1 MKFLKFLKFLKKIIL
16 GTIFFVIK
24 EIFSF
29 LIKGF
34 LFLVILLGIG
44 GIVLNEFFQKNKIVI
59 ENESY
64 IELDLAREFK
74 EKNKNLPEILKNE
87 DINFYSLLKTF
98 DSIEKDEKIKGV
110 ILKLDNLALNRGQ
123 IEELSEKL
131 TSLKEKNKIVY
142 SYMTSVDNRNYSLAA
157 KSSEIFMPPA
167 MSANVNIT
175 GYYAEMMYYKN
186 LADRLGIK
194 VNVVHVGDYKSCG
207 EQYVKDK
214 MSPEYRENMERLLN
228 KVYDNFVEDISEDRK
243 LNKNLIN
250 ERILAGDL
258 MVSEPYQL
266 KKLGMVDELM
276 YYEQIKEFLGEK
288 KIVSLEKYAQYVQS
302 SKKIDKKN
310 SDKIA
315 IIYGE
320 GTILMGEEP
329 RNLSDQ
335 LTPNVIVSELDKA
348 LKDKNVKGIVLRIN
362 SPGGSALAS
371 AIINN
376 KIKEVNKV
384 KPVYV
389 SIGGVAAS
397 GGYYISAN
405 AKKIFADKESLTGS
419 IGVVSLIPN
428 IKELVGKIDI
438 NVEELKKGEY
448 ADIYSLTNEV
458 NKDKLDKIYA
468 SNLKVYDEFL
478 NVVSEGRDLNRE
490 YVHSIA
496 QGKVWLG
503 EEALELKLVDE
514 IGGIEATISGL
525 AKDLNLTSYNVI
537 EISESLD
544 YNSILKKYLPL
555 MKISEKIK
563 STFIEKELYFK
574 SLYYFPY
581 NI

>member
-1 MKFLKFLKFLKKIIL
+1 MKILKFLKKIIL
-16 GTIFFVIK
+16 GTIFFITK

-34 LFLVILLGIG
+34 LFLIIILGISG
-44 GIVLNEFFQKNKIVI
+44 VVLNEFFKKDNIII

-64 IELDLAREFK
+64 IEIDLAREFR
-74 EKNKNLPEILKNE
+74 EKTKNLPEILKNE
-87 DINFYSLLKTF
+87 DVNFYSLLKTF

-123 IEELSEKL
+123 IEELSKKIA
-131 TSLKEKNKIVY
+131 SLKSNNKIIY
-142 SYMTSVDNRNYSLAA
+142 SYMTSVDNRNYSLAS
-157 KSSEIFMPPA
+157 KSNEIFMPPA

-175 GYYAEMMYYKN
+175 GYYTEMMYYKN
-186 LADRLGIK
+186 LADKLGIK
-194 VNVVHVGDYKSCG
+194 VNVIHIGDYKSYG

-214 MSPEYRENMERLLN
+214 MSPEYKENMERLLN
-228 KVYDNFVEDISEDRK
+228 KVYDNFVDNLSEDRR

-276 YYEQIKEFLGEK
+276 YYEQIKEFVGK
-288 KIVSLEKYAQYVQS
+288 KKVISLDKYLQYVYDN
-302 SKKIDKKN
+302 KKSTKKN
-310 SDKIA
+310 NDKIA
-315 IIYGE
+315 IIYAE

-335 LTPNVIVSELDKA
+335 LTPNTIITELDKA
-348 LKDKNVKGIVLRIN
+348 LKNKNIKGIVLRVN

-371 AIINN
+371 AVINN
-376 KIKEVNKV
+376 KIKEVNKD

-389 SIGGVAAS
+389 SIGGIAAS
-397 GGYYISAN
+397 GGYYISAD
-405 AKKIFADKESLTGS
+405 AKKIFADKGSLTGS

-428 IKELVGKIDI
+428 VKELVEKIDI
-438 NVEELKKGEY
+438 NIEELKKGEY

-458 NKDKLDKIYA
+458 TKDKLDKIYA

-514 IGGIEATISGL
+514 IGGIEDTISNL
-525 AKDLNLTSYNVI
+525 AKDLNLTHYDVI

-544 YNSILKKYLPL
+544 YNSILKKYIPL
-555 MKISEKIK
+555 IEVNDKIQSI
-563 STFIEKELYFK
+563 FVEKELYFK

>member
-1 MKFLKFLKFLKKIIL
+1 MKILRFLKKIIL
-16 GTIFFVIK
+16 GTIFFITK

-34 LFLVILLGIG
+34 LFLIIILGISG
-44 GIVLNEFFQKNKIVI
+44 VVLNEFFKKDNIII

-64 IELDLAREFK
+64 IEIDLAREFR
-74 EKNKNLPEILKNE
+74 EKTKNLPEILKNE
-87 DINFYSLLKTF
+87 DVNFYSLLKTF

-123 IEELSEKL
+123 IEELSKKI
-131 TSLKEKNKIVY
+131 TSLKSNNKIIY
-142 SYMTSVDNRNYSLAA
+142 SYMTSVDNKNYSLAT
-157 KSSEIFMPPA
+157 KSNEIFMPPA

-175 GYYAEMMYYKN
+175 GYYTEMMYYKN
-186 LADRLGIK
+186 LADKLGIK
-194 VNVVHVGDYKSCG
+194 VNVVHVGDYKSYG

-214 MSPEYRENMERLLN
+214 MSPEYKENMERLLN
-228 KVYDNFVEDISEDRK
+228 KVYDNFLDNISEDRR

-276 YYEQIKEFLGEK
+276 YYEQIKEFVGK
-288 KIVSLEKYAQYVQS
+288 KKVISLDKYLQYVYDN
-302 SKKIDKKN
+302 KKSTKKN
-310 SDKIA
+310 NDKIA
-315 IIYGE
+315 IIYAE

-335 LTPNVIVSELDKA
+335 LTPNTIIAELDKA
-348 LKDKNVKGIVLRIN
+348 LKNKNIKGIVLRVN

-371 AIINN
+371 AVINN
-376 KIKEVNKV
+376 KIKEVDKV

-389 SIGGVAAS
+389 SIGGIAAS
-397 GGYYISAN
+397 GGYYISAD

-428 IKELVGKIDI
+428 VKELVEKIDI
-438 NVEELKKGEY
+438 NIEELKKGEY

-458 NKDKLDKIYA
+458 TKDKLDKIYA

-514 IGGIEATISGL
+514 IGGIEDTISNL
-525 AKDLNLTSYNVI
+525 AKDLNLTHYDVI

-544 YNSILKKYLPL
+544 YNSILKKYIPL
-555 MKISEKIK
+555 IEVNDKIQSI
-563 STFIEKELYFK
+563 FVEKELYFK

>member
-1 MKFLKFLKFLKKIIL
+1 MKILRFLKKIIL
-16 GTIFFVIK
+16 GTIFFITK

-34 LFLVILLGIG
+34 LFLIIILGISG
-44 GIVLNEFFQKNKIVI
+44 VVLNEFFKKDNIII

-64 IELDLAREFK
+64 IEIDLAREFR
-74 EKNKNLPEILKNE
+74 EKTKNLPEILKNE
-87 DINFYSLLKTF
+87 DVNFYSLLITF

-123 IEELSEKL
+123 IEELSKKIA
-131 TSLKEKNKIVY
+131 SLKSNNKIIY
-142 SYMTSVDNRNYSLAA
+142 SYMTSVDNRNYSLAT
-157 KSSEIFMPPA
+157 KSNEIFMPPA

-175 GYYAEMMYYKN
+175 GYYTEMMYYKN
-186 LADRLGIK
+186 LADKLGIK
-194 VNVVHVGDYKSCG
+194 VNVVHVGDYKSYG

-214 MSPEYRENMERLLN
+214 MSPEYKENMERLLN
-228 KVYDNFVEDISEDRK
+228 KVYDNFLDNISEDRR

-276 YYEQIKEFLGEK
+276 YYEQIKEFVGK
-288 KIVSLEKYAQYVQS
+288 KKVISLDKYLQYVYDN
-302 SKKIDKKN
+302 KKSTKKN
-310 SDKIA
+310 NDKIA
-315 IIYGE
+315 IIYAE

-335 LTPNVIVSELDKA
+335 LTPNTIIAELDKA
-348 LKDKNVKGIVLRIN
+348 LKNKNIKGIVLRVN

-371 AIINN
+371 AVINN

-389 SIGGVAAS
+389 SIGGIAAS
-397 GGYYISAN
+397 GGYYISAD

-428 IKELVGKIDI
+428 VKELVEKIDI
-438 NVEELKKGEY
+438 NIEELKKGEY

-458 NKDKLDKIYA
+458 TKDKLDKIYA

-503 EEALELKLVDE
+503 EEALELKLVDK
-514 IGGIEATISGL
+514 IGGIEDTISNL
-525 AKDLNLTSYNVI
+525 AKDLNLTHYDVI

-544 YNSILKKYLPL
+544 YNSILKKYIPL
-555 MKISEKIK
+555 IEVNDKIQSI
-563 STFIEKELYFK
+563 FVEKELYFK

>member
-1 MKFLKFLKFLKKIIL
+1 MKILKFFKKIIL
-16 GTIFFVIK
+16 GTIFFITK

-34 LFLVILLGIG
+34 LFLIIILGISG
-44 GIVLNEFFQKNKIVI
+44 VVLNEFFKKDNIII

-64 IELDLAREFK
+64 IEIDLAREFR
-74 EKNKNLPEILKNE
+74 EKTKNLPEILKNE
-87 DINFYSLLKTF
+87 DVNFYSLLKTF

-123 IEELSEKL
+123 IEELSKKIA
-131 TSLKEKNKIVY
+131 SLKSNNKIIY
-142 SYMTSVDNRNYSLAA
+142 SYMTSVDNRNYSLAT
-157 KSSEIFMPPA
+157 KSNEIFMPPA

-175 GYYAEMMYYKN
+175 GYYTEMMYYKN
-186 LADRLGIK
+186 LADKLGIK
-194 VNVVHVGDYKSCG
+194 VNVVHVGDYKSYG

-214 MSPEYRENMERLLN
+214 MSPEYKENMERLLN
-228 KVYDNFVEDISEDRK
+228 KVYDNFVDNISEDRR

-276 YYEQIKEFLGEK
+276 YYEKIKEFVGK
-288 KIVSLEKYAQYVQS
+288 KKVISLDKYLQYVYDN
-302 SKKIDKKN
+302 KKSTKKN
-310 SDKIA
+310 NDKIA
-315 IIYGE
+315 IIYAE

-335 LTPNVIVSELDKA
+335 LTPNTIIAELDKA
-348 LKDKNVKGIVLRIN
+348 LKNKNIKGIVLRVN

-371 AIINN
+371 AVINN

-389 SIGGVAAS
+389 SIGGIAAS
-397 GGYYISAN
+397 GGYYISAD
-405 AKKIFADKESLTGS
+405 AKKIFADKGSLTGS

-428 IKELVGKIDI
+428 VKELVEKIDI
-438 NVEELKKGEY
+438 NIEELKKGEY

-458 NKDKLDKIYA
+458 TKDKLDKIYA

-514 IGGIEATISGL
+514 IGGIEDTISNL
-525 AKDLNLTSYNVI
+525 AKDLNLTHYDVI

-544 YNSILKKYLPL
+544 YNSILKKYIPL
-555 MKISEKIK
+555 IEVNDKIQSI
-563 STFIEKELYFK
+563 FVEKELYFK

>member
-1 MKFLKFLKFLKKIIL
+1 MKILRFLKKIIL
-16 GTIFFVIK
+16 GTIFFITK

-34 LFLVILLGIG
+34 LFLIIILGISG
-44 GIVLNEFFQKNKIVI
+44 VVLNEFFKKDNIII

-64 IELDLAREFK
+64 IEIDLAREFR
-74 EKNKNLPEILKNE
+74 EKTKNLPEILKNE
-87 DINFYSLLKTF
+87 DVNFYSLLKTF

-123 IEELSEKL
+123 IEELSKKI
-131 TSLKEKNKIVY
+131 TSLKSNNKIIY
-142 SYMTSVDNRNYSLAA
+142 SYITSVDNRNYSLAT
-157 KSSEIFMPPA
+157 KSNEIFMPPV

-175 GYYAEMMYYKN
+175 GYYTEMMYYKN
-186 LADRLGIK
+186 LADKLGIK
-194 VNVVHVGDYKSCG
+194 VNVVHVGDYKSYG

-214 MSPEYRENMERLLN
+214 MSPEYKENMERLLN
-228 KVYDNFVEDISEDRK
+228 KVYDNFVDNISEDRR

-276 YYEQIKEFLGEK
+276 YYEQIKEFVGK
-288 KIVSLEKYAQYVQS
+288 KKVISLDKYLQYVYDN
-302 SKKIDKKN
+302 KKSTKKN
-310 SDKIA
+310 NDKIA
-315 IIYGE
+315 IIYAE
-320 GTILMGEEP
+320 GTILTGEEP

-335 LTPNVIVSELDKA
+335 LTPNTIIAELDKA
-348 LKDKNVKGIVLRIN
+348 LKNKNIKGIVLRVN

-371 AIINN
+371 AVINN
-376 KIKEVNKV
+376 KIKEVDKV

-389 SIGGVAAS
+389 SIGGIAAS
-397 GGYYISAN
+397 GGYYISAD
-405 AKKIFADKESLTGS
+405 AKKIFADKGSLTGS

-428 IKELVGKIDI
+428 VKELVEKIDI
-438 NVEELKKGEY
+438 NIEELKKGEY

-458 NKDKLDKIYA
+458 TKDKLDKIYA

-514 IGGIEATISGL
+514 IGGIEDTISNL
-525 AKDLNLTSYNVI
+525 AKDLNLTHYDVI

-544 YNSILKKYLPL
+544 YNSILKKYIPL
-555 MKISEKIK
+555 IEVSDKIQSI
-563 STFIEKELYFK
+563 FVEKELYFK

>member
-1 MKFLKFLKFLKKIIL
+1 MKILRFLKKIIL
-16 GTIFFVIK
+16 GTIFFITK

-34 LFLVILLGIG
+34 LFLIIILGISG
-44 GIVLNEFFQKNKIVI
+44 VVLNEFFKKDNIII

-64 IELDLAREFK
+64 IEIDLAREFR
-74 EKNKNLPEILKNE
+74 EKTKNLPEILKNE
-87 DINFYSLLKTF
+87 DVNFYSLLITF

-123 IEELSEKL
+123 IEELSKKIA
-131 TSLKEKNKIVY
+131 SLKSNNKIIY
-142 SYMTSVDNRNYSLAA
+142 SYMTSVDNKNYSLAT
-157 KSSEIFMPPA
+157 KSNEIFMPPA

-175 GYYAEMMYYKN
+175 GYYTEMMYYKN
-186 LADRLGIK
+186 LADKLGIK
-194 VNVVHVGDYKSCG
+194 VNVVHVGDYKSYG

-214 MSPEYRENMERLLN
+214 MSPEYKENMERLLN
-228 KVYDNFVEDISEDRK
+228 KVYDNFLDNISEDRR

-276 YYEQIKEFLGEK
+276 YYEQIKEFVGK
-288 KIVSLEKYAQYVQS
+288 KKVISLDKYLQYVYDN
-302 SKKIDKKN
+302 KKSTKKN
-310 SDKIA
+310 NDKIA
-315 IIYGE
+315 IIYAE

-335 LTPNVIVSELDKA
+335 LTPNTIIAELDKA
-348 LKDKNVKGIVLRIN
+348 LKNKNIKGIVLRVN

-371 AIINN
+371 AVINN

-389 SIGGVAAS
+389 SIGGIAAS
-397 GGYYISAN
+397 GGYYISAD

-428 IKELVGKIDI
+428 VKELVEKIDI
-438 NVEELKKGEY
+438 NIEELKKGEY

-458 NKDKLDKIYA
+458 TKDKLDKIYA

-514 IGGIEATISGL
+514 IGGIEDTISNL
-525 AKDLNLTSYNVI
+525 AKDLNLTHYDVI

-544 YNSILKKYLPL
+544 YNSILKKYIPL
-555 MKISEKIK
+555 IEVNDKIQSI
-563 STFIEKELYFK
+563 FVEKELYFK

>member
-1 MKFLKFLKFLKKIIL
+1 MKILKFLKKIIL
-16 GTIFFVIK
+16 GTIFFITK

-34 LFLVILLGIG
+34 LFLIIILGISG
-44 GIVLNEFFQKNKIVI
+44 VVLNEFFKKDNIII

-64 IELDLAREFK
+64 IEIDLAREFR
-74 EKNKNLPEILKNE
+74 EKTKNLPEILKNE
-87 DINFYSLLKTF
+87 DVNFYSLLKTF

-123 IEELSEKL
+123 IEELSKKI
-131 TSLKEKNKIVY
+131 TSLKSNNKIIY
-142 SYMTSVDNRNYSLAA
+142 SYMTSVDNRNYSLAT
-157 KSSEIFMPPA
+157 KSNEIFMPPA

-175 GYYAEMMYYKN
+175 GYYTEMMYYKN
-186 LADRLGIK
+186 LADKLGIK
-194 VNVVHVGDYKSCG
+194 VNVVHVGDYKSYG

-214 MSPEYRENMERLLN
+214 MSPEYKENMERLLN
-228 KVYDNFVEDISEDRK
+228 KVYDNFVDNISEDRR

-276 YYEQIKEFLGEK
+276 YYEQIKEFVGK
-288 KIVSLEKYAQYVQS
+288 KKVISLDKYLQYVYDN
-302 SKKIDKKN
+302 KKSTKKN
-310 SDKIA
+310 NDKIA
-315 IIYGE
+315 IIYAE
-320 GTILMGEEP
+320 GTILTGEEP

-335 LTPNVIVSELDKA
+335 LTPNTIIAELDKA
-348 LKDKNVKGIVLRIN
+348 LKNKNIKGIVLRVN

-371 AIINN
+371 AVINN

-389 SIGGVAAS
+389 SIGGIAAS
-397 GGYYISAN
+397 GGYYISVD
-405 AKKIFADKESLTGS
+405 AKKIFADKGSLTGS

-428 IKELVGKIDI
+428 VKELVEKIDI
-438 NVEELKKGEY
+438 NIEELKKGEY

-458 NKDKLDKIYA
+458 TKDKLDKIYA

-514 IGGIEATISGL
+514 IGGIEDTISNL
-525 AKDLNLTSYNVI
+525 AKDLNLTHYDII

-544 YNSILKKYLPL
+544 YNSILKKYIPL
-555 MKISEKIK
+555 IEVNDKIQSI
-563 STFIEKELYFK
+563 FVEKELYFK

>member
-1 MKFLKFLKFLKKIIL
+1 MKILRFLKKIIL
-16 GTIFFVIK
+16 GTIFFITK

-34 LFLVILLGIG
+34 LFLIIILGISG
-44 GIVLNEFFQKNKIVI
+44 VVLNEFFKKDNIII

-64 IELDLAREFK
+64 IEIDLAREFR
-74 EKNKNLPEILKNE
+74 EKTKNLPEILKNE
-87 DINFYSLLKTF
+87 DVNFYSLLKTF

-123 IEELSEKL
+123 IEELSKKIA
-131 TSLKEKNKIVY
+131 SLKSNNKIIY
-142 SYMTSVDNRNYSLAA
+142 SYMTSVDNRNYSLAS
-157 KSSEIFMPPA
+157 KSNEIFMPPA

-175 GYYAEMMYYKN
+175 GYYTEMMYYKN
-186 LADRLGIK
+186 LADKLGIK
-194 VNVVHVGDYKSCG
+194 VNVIHIGDYKSYG

-214 MSPEYRENMERLLN
+214 MSPEYKENMERLLN
-228 KVYDNFVEDISEDRK
+228 KVYDNFVDNLSEDRR

-276 YYEQIKEFLGEK
+276 YYEQIKEFVGK
-288 KIVSLEKYAQYVQS
+288 KKVISLDKYLQYVYDN
-302 SKKIDKKN
+302 KKSTKKN
-310 SDKIA
+310 NDKIA
-315 IIYGE
+315 IIYAE

-335 LTPNVIVSELDKA
+335 LTPNTIITELDKA
-348 LKDKNVKGIVLRIN
+348 LKNKNIKGIVLRVN

-371 AIINN
+371 AVINN
-376 KIKEVNKV
+376 KMKEVNKV

-389 SIGGVAAS
+389 SIGGIAAS
-397 GGYYISAN
+397 GGYYISAD
-405 AKKIFADKESLTGS
+405 AKKIFADKGSLTGS

-428 IKELVGKIDI
+428 VKELVEKIDI
-438 NVEELKKGEY
+438 NIEELKKGEY

-458 NKDKLDKIYA
+458 TKDKLDKIYA

-503 EEALELKLVDE
+503 EEALELKLVDK
-514 IGGIEATISGL
+514 IGGIEDTISNL
-525 AKDLNLTSYNVI
+525 AKDLNLTHYDVI

-544 YNSILKKYLPL
+544 YNSILKKYIPL
-555 MKISEKIK
+555 IEVNDKIQSI
-563 STFIEKELYFK
+563 FVEKELYFK

>member
-1 MKFLKFLKFLKKIIL
+1 MKILKFFKKIIL
-16 GTIFFVIK
+16 GTIFFITK

-34 LFLVILLGIG
+34 LFLIIILGISG
-44 GIVLNEFFQKNKIVI
+44 VVLNEFFKKDNIII

-64 IELDLAREFK
+64 IEIDLAREFR
-74 EKNKNLPEILKNE
+74 EKTKNLPEILKNE
-87 DINFYSLLKTF
+87 DVNFYSLLKTF

-123 IEELSEKL
+123 IEELSKKIA
-131 TSLKEKNKIVY
+131 SLKSNNKIIY
-142 SYMTSVDNRNYSLAA
+142 SYMTSVDNRNYSLAT
-157 KSSEIFMPPA
+157 KSNEIFMPPA

-175 GYYAEMMYYKN
+175 GYYTEMMYYKN
-186 LADRLGIK
+186 LADKLGIK
-194 VNVVHVGDYKSCG
+194 VNVVHVGDYKSYG

-214 MSPEYRENMERLLN
+214 MSPEYKENMERLLN
-228 KVYDNFVEDISEDRK
+228 KVYDNFVDNISEDRR

-276 YYEQIKEFLGEK
+276 YYEQIKEFVGK
-288 KIVSLEKYAQYVQS
+288 KKVISLDKYLQYVYDN
-302 SKKIDKKN
+302 KKSTKKN
-310 SDKIA
+310 NDKIA
-315 IIYGE
+315 IIYAE

-335 LTPNVIVSELDKA
+335 LTPNTIIAELDKA
-348 LKDKNVKGIVLRIN
+348 LKNKNIKGIVLRVN

-371 AIINN
+371 AVINN

-389 SIGGVAAS
+389 SIGGIAAS
-397 GGYYISAN
+397 GGYYISAD
-405 AKKIFADKESLTGS
+405 AKKIFADKGSLTGS

-428 IKELVGKIDI
+428 VKELVEKIDI
-438 NVEELKKGEY
+438 NIEELKKGEY

-458 NKDKLDKIYA
+458 TKDKLDKIYA

-514 IGGIEATISGL
+514 IGGIEDTISNL
-525 AKDLNLTSYNVI
+525 AKDLNLTHYDVI

-544 YNSILKKYLPL
+544 YNSILKKYIPL
-555 MKISEKIK
+555 IEVNDKIQSI
-563 STFIEKELYFK
+563 FVEKELYFK

>member
-1 MKFLKFLKFLKKIIL
+1 MKILRFLKKIIL
-16 GTIFFVIK
+16 GTIFFITK

-34 LFLVILLGIG
+34 LFLIIILGISG
-44 GIVLNEFFQKNKIVI
+44 VVLNEFFKKDNIII

-64 IELDLAREFK
+64 IEIDLAREFR
-74 EKNKNLPEILKNE
+74 EKTKNLPEILKNE
-87 DINFYSLLKTF
+87 DVNFYSLLKTF

-123 IEELSEKL
+123 IEELSKKIA
-131 TSLKEKNKIVY
+131 SLKSNNKIIY
-142 SYMTSVDNRNYSLAA
+142 SYMTSVDNRNYSLAT
-157 KSSEIFMPPA
+157 KSNEIFMPPA

-175 GYYAEMMYYKN
+175 GYYTEMMYYKN
-186 LADRLGIK
+186 LADKLGIK
-194 VNVVHVGDYKSCG
+194 VNVVHVGDYKSYG

-214 MSPEYRENMERLLN
+214 MSPEYKENMERLLN
-228 KVYDNFVEDISEDRK
+228 KVYYNFVDNISEDRR

-276 YYEQIKEFLGEK
+276 YYEQIKEFVGK
-288 KIVSLEKYAQYVQS
+288 KKVISLDKYLQYVYDN
-302 SKKIDKKN
+302 KKSTKKN
-310 SDKIA
+310 NDKIA
-315 IIYGE
+315 IIYAE

-335 LTPNVIVSELDKA
+335 LTPNTIIAELDKA
-348 LKDKNVKGIVLRIN
+348 LKNKNIKGIVLRVN

-371 AIINN
+371 AVINN

-389 SIGGVAAS
+389 SIGGIAAS
-397 GGYYISAN
+397 GGYYISAD
-405 AKKIFADKESLTGS
+405 AKKIFADKGSLTGS

-428 IKELVGKIDI
+428 IKELVEKIDI
-438 NVEELKKGEY
+438 NIEELKKGEY

-458 NKDKLDKIYA
+458 TKDKLDKIYA

-514 IGGIEATISGL
+514 IGGIEDTISNL
-525 AKDLNLTSYNVI
+525 AKDLNLTHYDVI

-544 YNSILKKYLPL
+544 YNSILKKYIPL
-555 MKISEKIK
+555 IEVNDKIQSI
-563 STFIEKELYFK
+563 FVEKELYFK

>member
-1 MKFLKFLKFLKKIIL
+1 MKILRFLKKIIL
-16 GTIFFVIK
+16 GTIFFITK

-34 LFLVILLGIG
+34 LFLIIILGISG
-44 GIVLNEFFQKNKIVI
+44 VVLNEFFKKDNIII

-64 IELDLAREFK
+64 IEIDLAREFR
-74 EKNKNLPEILKNE
+74 EKTKNLPEILKNE
-87 DINFYSLLKTF
+87 DVNFYSLLKTF

-123 IEELSEKL
+123 IEELSKKIA
-131 TSLKEKNKIVY
+131 SLKSNNKIIY
-142 SYMTSVDNRNYSLAA
+142 SYMTSVDNRNYSLAS
-157 KSSEIFMPPA
+157 KSNEIFMPPA

-175 GYYAEMMYYKN
+175 GYYTEMMYYKN
-186 LADRLGIK
+186 LADKLGIK
-194 VNVVHVGDYKSCG
+194 VNVIHVGDYKSYG

-214 MSPEYRENMERLLN
+214 MSPEYKENMERLLN
-228 KVYDNFVEDISEDRK
+228 KVYDNFVDNISEDRR

-276 YYEQIKEFLGEK
+276 YYEQIKEFVGK
-288 KIVSLEKYAQYVQS
+288 KKVISLDKYLQYVYDN
-302 SKKIDKKN
+302 KKSTKKN
-310 SDKIA
+310 NDKIA
-315 IIYGE
+315 IIYAE

-335 LTPNVIVSELDKA
+335 LTPNTIITELDKA
-348 LKDKNVKGIVLRIN
+348 LKNKNIKGIVLRVN

-371 AIINN
+371 AVINN
-376 KIKEVNKV
+376 KMKEVNKV

-389 SIGGVAAS
+389 SIGGIAAS
-397 GGYYISAN
+397 GGYYISAD
-405 AKKIFADKESLTGS
+405 AKKIFADKGSLTGS

-428 IKELVGKIDI
+428 VKELVEKIDI
-438 NVEELKKGEY
+438 NIEELKKGEY

-458 NKDKLDKIYA
+458 TKDKLDKIYA

-514 IGGIEATISGL
+514 IGGIEDTISNL
-525 AKDLNLTSYNVI
+525 AKDLNLTHYDVI

-544 YNSILKKYLPL
+544 YNSILKKYIPL
-555 MKISEKIK
+555 IEVNDKIQSI
-563 STFIEKELYFK
+563 FVEKELYFK

>member
-1 MKFLKFLKFLKKIIL
+1 MKILKFLKKIIL
-16 GTIFFVIK
+16 GTIFFITK

-34 LFLVILLGIG
+34 LFLIIILGISG
-44 GIVLNEFFQKNKIVI
+44 VVLNEFFKKDNIII

-64 IELDLAREFK
+64 IEIDLAREFR
-74 EKNKNLPEILKNE
+74 EKTKNLPEILKNE
-87 DINFYSLLKTF
+87 DVNFYSLLKTF

-123 IEELSEKL
+123 IEELSKKIA
-131 TSLKEKNKIVY
+131 SLKSNNKIIY
-142 SYMTSVDNRNYSLAA
+142 SYMTSVDNRNYSLAS
-157 KSSEIFMPPA
+157 KSNEIFMPPA

-175 GYYAEMMYYKN
+175 GYYTEMMYYKN
-186 LADRLGIK
+186 LADKLGIK
-194 VNVVHVGDYKSCG
+194 VNVIHIGDYKSYG

-214 MSPEYRENMERLLN
+214 MSPEYKENMERLLN
-228 KVYDNFVEDISEDRK
+228 KVYDNFVDNISEDRR

-276 YYEQIKEFLGEK
+276 YYEQIKEFVGK
-288 KIVSLEKYAQYVQS
+288 KKVISLDKYLQYVYDN
-302 SKKIDKKN
+302 KKSTKKN
-310 SDKIA
+310 NDKIA
-315 IIYGE
+315 IIYAE

-335 LTPNVIVSELDKA
+335 LTPNTIIAELDKA
-348 LKDKNVKGIVLRIN
+348 LKNKNIKGIVLRVN

-371 AIINN
+371 AVINN

-389 SIGGVAAS
+389 SIGGIAAS
-397 GGYYISAN
+397 GGYYISAD
-405 AKKIFADKESLTGS
+405 AKKIFADKGSLTGS

-428 IKELVGKIDI
+428 VKELVEKIDI
-438 NVEELKKGEY
+438 NIEELKKGEY

-458 NKDKLDKIYA
+458 TKDKLDKIYA

-503 EEALELKLVDE
+503 EEALELKLVDK
-514 IGGIEATISGL
+514 IGGIEDTISNL
-525 AKDLNLTSYNVI
+525 AKDLNLTHYDVI

-544 YNSILKKYLPL
+544 YNSILKKYIPL
-555 MKISEKIK
+555 IEVNDKIQSI
-563 STFIEKELYFK
+563 FVEKELYFK

>member
-1 MKFLKFLKFLKKIIL
+1 MKILKFLKKIIL
-16 GTIFFVIK
+16 GTIFFITK

-34 LFLVILLGIG
+34 LFLIIILGISG
-44 GIVLNEFFQKNKIVI
+44 VVLNEFFKKDNIII

-64 IELDLAREFK
+64 IEIDLAREFR
-74 EKNKNLPEILKNE
+74 EKTKNLPEILKNE
-87 DINFYSLLKTF
+87 DVNFYSLLKTF

-123 IEELSEKL
+123 IEELSKKIA
-131 TSLKEKNKIVY
+131 SLKSNNKIIY
-142 SYMTSVDNRNYSLAA
+142 SYMTSVDNRNYSLAT
-157 KSSEIFMPPA
+157 KSNEIFMPPA

-175 GYYAEMMYYKN
+175 GYYTEMMYYKN
-186 LADRLGIK
+186 LADKLGIK
-194 VNVVHVGDYKSCG
+194 VNVIHVGDYKSYG

-214 MSPEYRENMERLLN
+214 MSPEYKENMERLLN
-228 KVYDNFVEDISEDRK
+228 KVYDNFVDNISEDRR

-250 ERILAGDL
+250 EIILAGDL

-276 YYEQIKEFLGEK
+276 YYEQIKEFVGK
-288 KIVSLEKYAQYVQS
+288 KKVISLDKYLQYVYDN
-302 SKKIDKKN
+302 KKSTKKN
-310 SDKIA
+310 NDKIA
-315 IIYGE
+315 IIYAE

-335 LTPNVIVSELDKA
+335 LTPNTIIAELDKA
-348 LKDKNVKGIVLRIN
+348 LKNKNIKGIVLRVN

-371 AIINN
+371 AVINN

-389 SIGGVAAS
+389 SIGGIAAS
-397 GGYYISAN
+397 GGYYISAD
-405 AKKIFADKESLTGS
+405 AKKIFADKGSLTGS

-428 IKELVGKIDI
+428 VKELVEKIDI
-438 NVEELKKGEY
+438 NIEELKKGEY

-458 NKDKLDKIYA
+458 TKDKLDKIYA

-503 EEALELKLVDE
+503 EEALELKLVDK
-514 IGGIEATISGL
+514 IGGIEDTISNL
-525 AKDLNLTSYNVI
+525 AKDLNLTHYDVI

-544 YNSILKKYLPL
+544 YNSILKKYIPL
-555 MKISEKIK
+555 IEVNDKIQSI
-563 STFIEKELYFK
+563 FVEKELYFK

>member
-1 MKFLKFLKFLKKIIL
+1 MKILKFLKKIIL
-16 GTIFFVIK
+16 GTIFFITK

-34 LFLVILLGIG
+34 LFLIIILGISG
-44 GIVLNEFFQKNKIVI
+44 VVLNEFFKKDNIII

-64 IELDLAREFK
+64 IEIDLVREFR
-74 EKNKNLPEILKNE
+74 EKTKNLPEILKNE
-87 DINFYSLLKTF
+87 DVNFYSLLKTF

-123 IEELSEKL
+123 IEELSKKIA
-131 TSLKEKNKIVY
+131 SLKSNNKIIY
-142 SYMTSVDNRNYSLAA
+142 SYMTSVDNRNYSLAT
-157 KSSEIFMPPA
+157 KSNEIFMPPA

-175 GYYAEMMYYKN
+175 GYYTEMMYYKN
-186 LADRLGIK
+186 LADKLGIK
-194 VNVVHVGDYKSCG
+194 VNVVHVGDYKSYG

-214 MSPEYRENMERLLN
+214 MSPEYKENMERLLN
-228 KVYDNFVEDISEDRK
+228 KVYDNFVDNISEDRR

-276 YYEQIKEFLGEK
+276 YYEQIKEFVGK
-288 KIVSLEKYAQYVQS
+288 KKVISLDKYLQYVYDN
-302 SKKIDKKN
+302 KKSTKKN
-310 SDKIA
+310 NDKIA
-315 IIYGE
+315 IIYAE

-335 LTPNVIVSELDKA
+335 LTPNTIITELDKA
-348 LKDKNVKGIVLRIN
+348 LKNKNIKGIVLRVN

-371 AIINN
+371 AVINN

-389 SIGGVAAS
+389 SIGGIAAS
-397 GGYYISAN
+397 GGYYISAD
-405 AKKIFADKESLTGS
+405 AKKIFADKGSLTGS

-428 IKELVGKIDI
+428 VKELVEKIDI
-438 NVEELKKGEY
+438 NIEELKKGEY

-458 NKDKLDKIYA
+458 TKDKLDKIYA

-514 IGGIEATISGL
+514 IGGIEDTISNL
-525 AKDLNLTSYNVI
+525 AKDLNLTHYDVI

-544 YNSILKKYLPL
+544 YNSILKKYIPL
-555 MKISEKIK
+555 IEVNDKIQSI
-563 STFIEKELYFK
+563 FVEKELYFK

>member
-1 MKFLKFLKFLKKIIL
+1 MKILKFLKKIIL
-16 GTIFFVIK
+16 GTIFFITK

-34 LFLVILLGIG
+34 LFLIIILGISG
-44 GIVLNEFFQKNKIVI
+44 VVLNEFFKKDNIII

-64 IELDLAREFK
+64 IEIDLAREFR
-74 EKNKNLPEILKNE
+74 EKTKNLPEILKNE
-87 DINFYSLLKTF
+87 DVNFYSLLKTF

-123 IEELSEKL
+123 IEELSKKIA
-131 TSLKEKNKIVY
+131 SLKSNNKIIY
-142 SYMTSVDNRNYSLAA
+142 SYMTSVDNRNYSLAT
-157 KSSEIFMPPA
+157 KSNEIFMPPA

-175 GYYAEMMYYKN
+175 GYYTEMMYYKN
-186 LADRLGIK
+186 LADKLGIK
-194 VNVVHVGDYKSCG
+194 VNVVHVGDYKSYG

-214 MSPEYRENMERLLN
+214 MSPEYKENMERLLN
-228 KVYDNFVEDISEDRK
+228 KVYYNFVDNISEDRR

-276 YYEQIKEFLGEK
+276 YYEQIKEFVGK
-288 KIVSLEKYAQYVQS
+288 KKVISLDKYLQYVYDN
-302 SKKIDKKN
+302 KKSTKKN
-310 SDKIA
+310 NDKIA
-315 IIYGE
+315 IIYAE

-335 LTPNVIVSELDKA
+335 LTPNTIITELDKA
-348 LKDKNVKGIVLRIN
+348 LKNKNIKGIVLRVN

-371 AIINN
+371 AVINN
-376 KIKEVNKV
+376 KMKEVNKV

-389 SIGGVAAS
+389 SIGGIAAS
-397 GGYYISAN
+397 GGYYISAD
-405 AKKIFADKESLTGS
+405 AKKIFADKGSLTGS

-428 IKELVGKIDI
+428 VKELVEKIDI
-438 NVEELKKGEY
+438 NIEELKKGEY

-458 NKDKLDKIYA
+458 TKDKLDKIYA

-514 IGGIEATISGL
+514 IGGIEDTISNL
-525 AKDLNLTSYNVI
+525 AKDLNLTHYDVI

-544 YNSILKKYLPL
+544 YNSILKKYIPL
-555 MKISEKIK
+555 IEVNDKIQSI
-563 STFIEKELYFK
+563 FVEKELYFK

>member
-1 MKFLKFLKFLKKIIL
+1 MKILRFLKKIIL
-16 GTIFFVIK
+16 GTIFFITK

-34 LFLVILLGIG
+34 LFLIIILGISG
-44 GIVLNEFFQKNKIVI
+44 VVLNEFFKKDNIII

-64 IELDLAREFK
+64 IEIDLAREFR
-74 EKNKNLPEILKNE
+74 EKTKNLPEILKNE
-87 DINFYSLLKTF
+87 DVNFYSLLKTF

-123 IEELSEKL
+123 IEELSKKIA
-131 TSLKEKNKIVY
+131 SLKSNNKIIY
-142 SYMTSVDNRNYSLAA
+142 SYMTSVDNKNYSLAT
-157 KSSEIFMPPA
+157 KSNEIFMPPA

-175 GYYAEMMYYKN
+175 GYYTEMMYYKN
-186 LADRLGIK
+186 LADKLGIK
-194 VNVVHVGDYKSCG
+194 VNVIHIGDYKSYG

-214 MSPEYRENMERLLN
+214 MSPEYKENMERLLN
-228 KVYDNFVEDISEDRK
+228 KVYDNFLDNISEDRR

-276 YYEQIKEFLGEK
+276 YYEQIKEFVGK
-288 KIVSLEKYAQYVQS
+288 KKVISLDKYLQYVYDN
-302 SKKIDKKN
+302 KKSTKKN
-310 SDKIA
+310 NDKIA
-315 IIYGE
+315 IIYAE

-335 LTPNVIVSELDKA
+335 LTPNTIIAELDKA
-348 LKDKNVKGIVLRIN
+348 LKNKNIKGIVLRVN

-371 AIINN
+371 AVINN

-389 SIGGVAAS
+389 SIGGIAAS
-397 GGYYISAN
+397 GGYYISAD
-405 AKKIFADKESLTGS
+405 AKKIFADKGSLTGS

-428 IKELVGKIDI
+428 VKELVEKIDI
-438 NVEELKKGEY
+438 NIEELKKGEY

-458 NKDKLDKIYA
+458 TKDKLDKIYA

-514 IGGIEATISGL
+514 IGGIEDTISNL
-525 AKDLNLTSYNVI
+525 AKDLNLTHYDVI

-544 YNSILKKYLPL
+544 YNSILKKYIPL
-555 MKISEKIK
+555 IEVNDKIQSI
-563 STFIEKELYFK
+563 FVEKELYFK

>member
-1 MKFLKFLKFLKKIIL
+1 MKILKFLKKIIL
-16 GTIFFVIK
+16 GTIFFITK

-34 LFLVILLGIG
+34 LFLIIILGISG
-44 GIVLNEFFQKNKIVI
+44 VVLNEFFKKDNIII

-64 IELDLAREFK
+64 IEIDLAREFR
-74 EKNKNLPEILKNE
+74 EKTKNLPEILKNE
-87 DINFYSLLKTF
+87 DVNFYSLLKTF

-123 IEELSEKL
+123 IEELSKKIA
-131 TSLKEKNKIVY
+131 SLKSNNKIIY
-142 SYMTSVDNRNYSLAA
+142 SYMTSVDNRNYSLAT
-157 KSSEIFMPPA
+157 KSNEIFMPPA

-175 GYYAEMMYYKN
+175 GYYTEMMYYKN
-186 LADRLGIK
+186 LADKLGIK
-194 VNVVHVGDYKSCG
+194 VNVVHVGDYKSYG

-214 MSPEYRENMERLLN
+214 ISPEYKENMERLLN
-228 KVYDNFVEDISEDRK
+228 KVYDNFVDNISEDRR

-266 KKLGMVDELM
+266 KKLGMVDELI
-276 YYEQIKEFLGEK
+276 YYEQIKEFVGK
-288 KIVSLEKYAQYVQS
+288 KKVISLDKYLQYVYDN
-302 SKKIDKKN
+302 KKSTKKN
-310 SDKIA
+310 NDKIA
-315 IIYGE
+315 IIYAE

-335 LTPNVIVSELDKA
+335 LTPNTIIAELDKA
-348 LKDKNVKGIVLRIN
+348 LKNKNIKGIVLRVN

-371 AIINN
+371 AVINN

-389 SIGGVAAS
+389 SIGGIAAS
-397 GGYYISAN
+397 GGYYISAD
-405 AKKIFADKESLTGS
+405 AKKIFADKGSLTGS

-428 IKELVGKIDI
+428 VKELVEKIDI
-438 NVEELKKGEY
+438 NIEELKKGEY

-458 NKDKLDKIYA
+458 TKDKLDKIYA

-514 IGGIEATISGL
+514 IGGIEDTISNL
-525 AKDLNLTSYNVI
+525 AKDLNLTHYDVI

-544 YNSILKKYLPL
+544 YNSILKKYIPL
-555 MKISEKIK
+555 IEVNDKIQSI
-563 STFIEKELYFK
+563 FVEKELYFK

>member
-1 MKFLKFLKFLKKIIL
+1 MKILKFLKKIIL
-16 GTIFFVIK
+16 GTIFFITK

-34 LFLVILLGIG
+34 LFLIIILGISG
-44 GIVLNEFFQKNKIVI
+44 VVLNEFFKKDNIII

-64 IELDLAREFK
+64 IEIDLAREFR
-74 EKNKNLPEILKNE
+74 EKTKNLPEILKNE
-87 DINFYSLLKTF
+87 DVNFYSLLKTF

-123 IEELSEKL
+123 IEELSKKIA
-131 TSLKEKNKIVY
+131 SLKSNNKIIY
-142 SYMTSVDNRNYSLAA
+142 SYMTSVDNRNYSLAT
-157 KSSEIFMPPA
+157 KSNEIFMPPA

-175 GYYAEMMYYKN
+175 GYYTEMMYYKN
-186 LADRLGIK
+186 LADKLGIK
-194 VNVVHVGDYKSCG
+194 VNVVHVGDYKSYG

-214 MSPEYRENMERLLN
+214 MSPEYKENMERLLN
-228 KVYDNFVEDISEDRK
+228 KVYDNFVDNISEDRR

-276 YYEQIKEFLGEK
+276 YYEQIKEFVGK
-288 KIVSLEKYAQYVQS
+288 KKVISLDKYLQYVYDN
-302 SKKIDKKN
+302 KKSTKKN
-310 SDKIA
+310 NDKIA
-315 IIYGE
+315 IIYAE

-335 LTPNVIVSELDKA
+335 LTPNTIIAELDKA
-348 LKDKNVKGIVLRIN
+348 LKNKNIKGIVLRVN

-371 AIINN
+371 AVINN
-376 KIKEVNKV
+376 KIKEVDKV

-389 SIGGVAAS
+389 SIGGIAAS
-397 GGYYISAN
+397 GGYYISAD

-428 IKELVGKIDI
+428 VKELVEKIDI
-438 NVEELKKGEY
+438 NIEELKKGEY

-458 NKDKLDKIYA
+458 TKDKLDKIYA

-503 EEALELKLVDE
+503 EEALELKLVDK
-514 IGGIEATISGL
+514 IGGIEDTISNL
-525 AKDLNLTSYNVI
+525 AKDLNLTHYDVI

-544 YNSILKKYLPL
+544 YNSILKKYIPL
-555 MKISEKIK
+555 IEVNDKIQSI
-563 STFIEKELYFK
+563 FVEKELYFK

>member
-1 MKFLKFLKFLKKIIL
+1 MKILRFLKKIIL
-16 GTIFFVIK
+16 GTIFFITK

-34 LFLVILLGIG
+34 LFLIIILGISG
-44 GIVLNEFFQKNKIVI
+44 VVLNEFFKKDNIII

-64 IELDLAREFK
+64 IEIDLAREFR
-74 EKNKNLPEILKNE
+74 EKTKNLPEILKNE
-87 DINFYSLLKTF
+87 DVNFYSLLKTF

-123 IEELSEKL
+123 IEELSKKIA
-131 TSLKEKNKIVY
+131 SLKSNNKIIY
-142 SYMTSVDNRNYSLAA
+142 SYITSVDNRNYSLAS
-157 KSSEIFMPPA
+157 KSNEIFMPPA

-175 GYYAEMMYYKN
+175 GYYTKMMYYKN
-186 LADRLGIK
+186 LADKLGIK
-194 VNVVHVGDYKSCG
+194 VNVVHVGDYKSYG

-214 MSPEYRENMERLLN
+214 MSPEYKENMERLLN
-228 KVYDNFVEDISEDRK
+228 KVYDNFVDNISEDRR

-276 YYEQIKEFLGEK
+276 YYEQIKEFVGK
-288 KIVSLEKYAQYVQS
+288 KKVISLDKYLQYVYDN
-302 SKKIDKKN
+302 KKSTKKN
-310 SDKIA
+310 NDKIA
-315 IIYGE
+315 IIYAE
-320 GTILMGEEP
+320 GTILTGEEP

-335 LTPNVIVSELDKA
+335 LTPNTIIAELDKA
-348 LKDKNVKGIVLRIN
+348 LKNKNIKGIVLRVN

-371 AIINN
+371 AVINN
-376 KIKEVNKV
+376 KIKEVDKV

-389 SIGGVAAS
+389 SIGGIAAS
-397 GGYYISAN
+397 GGYYISAD
-405 AKKIFADKESLTGS
+405 AKKIFADKGSLTGS

-428 IKELVGKIDI
+428 VKELVEKIDI
-438 NVEELKKGEY
+438 NIEELKKGEY

-458 NKDKLDKIYA
+458 TKDKLDKIYA

-514 IGGIEATISGL
+514 IGGIEDTISNL
-525 AKDLNLTSYNVI
+525 AKDLNLTHYDVI

-544 YNSILKKYLPL
+544 YNSILKKYIPL
-555 MKISEKIK
+555 IEVSDKIQSI
-563 STFIEKELYFK
+563 FVEKELYFK

>member
-1 MKFLKFLKFLKKIIL
+1 MKILKFLKKIIL
-16 GTIFFVIK
+16 GTIFFITK

-34 LFLVILLGIG
+34 LFLIIILGISG
-44 GIVLNEFFQKNKIVI
+44 VVLNEFFKKDNIII

-64 IELDLAREFK
+64 IEIDLAREFR
-74 EKNKNLPEILKNE
+74 EKTKNLPEILKNE
-87 DINFYSLLKTF
+87 DVNFYSLLKTF

-123 IEELSEKL
+123 IEELSKKI
-131 TSLKEKNKIVY
+131 TSLKSNNKIIY
-142 SYMTSVDNRNYSLAA
+142 SYMTSVDNRNYSLAT
-157 KSSEIFMPPA
+157 KSNEIFMPPA

-175 GYYAEMMYYKN
+175 GYYTEMMYYKN
-186 LADRLGIK
+186 LTDKLGIK
-194 VNVVHVGDYKSCG
+194 VNVIHVGDYKSYG

-214 MSPEYRENMERLLN
+214 MSPEYKENMERLLN
-228 KVYDNFVEDISEDRK
+228 KVYDNFVDNISEDRR

-276 YYEQIKEFLGEK
+276 YYEQIKEFVGK
-288 KIVSLEKYAQYVQS
+288 KKVISLDKYLQYVYDN
-302 SKKIDKKN
+302 KKSTKKN
-310 SDKIA
+310 NDKIA
-315 IIYGE
+315 IIYAE

-335 LTPNVIVSELDKA
+335 LTPNTIIAELDKA
-348 LKDKNVKGIVLRIN
+348 LKNKNIKGIVLRVN

-371 AIINN
+371 AVINN

-389 SIGGVAAS
+389 SIGGIAAS
-397 GGYYISAN
+397 GGYYISVD
-405 AKKIFADKESLTGS
+405 AKKIFADKGSLTGS

-428 IKELVGKIDI
+428 VKELVEKIDI
-438 NVEELKKGEY
+438 NIEELKKGEY

-458 NKDKLDKIYA
+458 TKDKLDKIYA

-514 IGGIEATISGL
+514 IGGIEDTISNL
-525 AKDLNLTSYNVI
+525 AKDLNLTHYDII

-544 YNSILKKYLPL
+544 YNSILKKYIPL
-555 MKISEKIK
+555 IEVNDKIQSI
-563 STFIEKELYFK
+563 FVEKELYFK

>member
-1 MKFLKFLKFLKKIIL
+1 MKILRFLKKIIL
-16 GTIFFVIK
+16 GTIFFITK

-34 LFLVILLGIG
+34 LFLIIILGISG
-44 GIVLNEFFQKNKIVI
+44 VVLNEFFKKDNIII

-64 IELDLAREFK
+64 IEIDLAREFR
-74 EKNKNLPEILKNE
+74 EKTKNLPEILKNE
-87 DINFYSLLKTF
+87 DVNFYSLLKTF

-123 IEELSEKL
+123 IEELSKKIA
-131 TSLKEKNKIVY
+131 SLKSNNKIIY
-142 SYMTSVDNRNYSLAA
+142 SYITSVDNRNYSLAT
-157 KSSEIFMPPA
+157 KSNEIFMPPA

-175 GYYAEMMYYKN
+175 GYYTEMMYYKN
-186 LADRLGIK
+186 LADKLGIK
-194 VNVVHVGDYKSCG
+194 VNVVHVGDYKSYG

-214 MSPEYRENMERLLN
+214 MSPEYKENMERLLN
-228 KVYDNFVEDISEDRK
+228 KVYDNFVDNISEDRR

-276 YYEQIKEFLGEK
+276 YYEQIKEFVGK
-288 KIVSLEKYAQYVQS
+288 KKVISLDKYLQYVYDN
-302 SKKIDKKN
+302 KKSTKKN
-310 SDKIA
+310 NDKIA
-315 IIYGE
+315 IIYAE
-320 GTILMGEEP
+320 GTILTGEEP

-335 LTPNVIVSELDKA
+335 LTPNTIIAELDKA
-348 LKDKNVKGIVLRIN
+348 LKNKNIKGIVLRVN

-371 AIINN
+371 AVINN
-376 KIKEVNKV
+376 KIKEVDKV

-389 SIGGVAAS
+389 SIGGIAAS
-397 GGYYISAN
+397 GGYYISAD
-405 AKKIFADKESLTGS
+405 AKKIFADKGSLTGS

-428 IKELVGKIDI
+428 VKELVEKIDI
-438 NVEELKKGEY
+438 NIEELKKGEY

-458 NKDKLDKIYA
+458 TKDKLDKIYA

-514 IGGIEATISGL
+514 IGGIEDTISNL
-525 AKDLNLTSYNVI
+525 AKDLNLTHYDVI

-544 YNSILKKYLPL
+544 YNSILKKYIPL
-555 MKISEKIK
+555 IEVSDKIQSI
-563 STFIEKELYFK
+563 FVEKELYFK

>member
-1 MKFLKFLKFLKKIIL
+1 MKILKFLKKIIL
-16 GTIFFVIK
+16 GTIFFITK

-34 LFLVILLGIG
+34 LFLIIILGISG
-44 GIVLNEFFQKNKIVI
+44 VVLNEFFKKDNIII

-64 IELDLAREFK
+64 IEIDLAREFR
-74 EKNKNLPEILKNE
+74 EKTKNLPEILKNE
-87 DINFYSLLKTF
+87 DVNFYSLLKTF

-123 IEELSEKL
+123 IEELSKKIA
-131 TSLKEKNKIVY
+131 SLKSNNKIIY
-142 SYMTSVDNRNYSLAA
+142 SYMTSVDNRNYSLAT
-157 KSSEIFMPPA
+157 KSNEIFMPPA

-175 GYYAEMMYYKN
+175 GYYTEMMYYKN
-186 LADRLGIK
+186 LADKLGIK
-194 VNVVHVGDYKSCG
+194 VNVIHIGDYKSYG

-214 MSPEYRENMERLLN
+214 MSPEYKENMERLLN
-228 KVYDNFVEDISEDRK
+228 KVYDNFVDNISEDRR

-276 YYEQIKEFLGEK
+276 YYEQIKEFVGK
-288 KIVSLEKYAQYVQS
+288 KKVISLDKYLQYVYDN
-302 SKKIDKKN
+302 KKSTKKN
-310 SDKIA
+310 NDKIA
-315 IIYGE
+315 IIYAE

-335 LTPNVIVSELDKA
+335 LTPNTIITELDKA
-348 LKDKNVKGIVLRIN
+348 LKNKNIKGIVLRVN

-371 AIINN
+371 AVINN
-376 KIKEVNKV
+376 KIKEVNKD

-389 SIGGVAAS
+389 SIGGIAAS
-397 GGYYISAN
+397 GGYYISAD
-405 AKKIFADKESLTGS
+405 AKKIFADKGSLTGS

-428 IKELVGKIDI
+428 VKELVEKIDI
-438 NVEELKKGEY
+438 NIEELKKGEY

-458 NKDKLDKIYA
+458 TKDKLDKIYA

-514 IGGIEATISGL
+514 IGGIEDTISNL
-525 AKDLNLTSYNVI
+525 AKDLNLTHYDVI

-544 YNSILKKYLPL
+544 YNSILKKYIPL
-555 MKISEKIK
+555 IEVNDKIQSI
-563 STFIEKELYFK
+563 FVEKELYFK

>member
-1 MKFLKFLKFLKKIIL
+1 MKILKFFKKIIL
-16 GTIFFVIK
+16 GTIFFITK

-34 LFLVILLGIG
+34 LFLIIILGISG
-44 GIVLNEFFQKNKIVI
+44 VVLNEFFKKDNIII

-64 IELDLAREFK
+64 IEIDLAREFR
-74 EKNKNLPEILKNE
+74 EKTKNLPEILKNE
-87 DINFYSLLKTF
+87 DVNFYSLLKTF

-123 IEELSEKL
+123 IEELSKKIA
-131 TSLKEKNKIVY
+131 SLKSNNKIIY
-142 SYMTSVDNRNYSLAA
+142 SYMTSVDNRNYSLAT
-157 KSSEIFMPPA
+157 KSNEIFMPPA

-175 GYYAEMMYYKN
+175 GYYTEMMYYKN
-186 LADRLGIK
+186 LADKLGIK
-194 VNVVHVGDYKSCG
+194 VNVVHVGDYKSYG

-214 MSPEYRENMERLLN
+214 MSPEYKENMERLLN
-228 KVYDNFVEDISEDRK
+228 KVYDNFVDNISEDRR

-276 YYEQIKEFLGEK
+276 YYEQIKEFVGK
-288 KIVSLEKYAQYVQS
+288 KKVISLDKYLQYVYDN
-302 SKKIDKKN
+302 KKSTKKN
-310 SDKIA
+310 NDKIA
-315 IIYGE
+315 IIYAE

-335 LTPNVIVSELDKA
+335 LTPNTIITELDKA
-348 LKDKNVKGIVLRIN
+348 LKNKNIKGIVLRVN

-371 AIINN
+371 AVINN

-389 SIGGVAAS
+389 SIGGIAAS
-397 GGYYISAN
+397 GGYYISAD
-405 AKKIFADKESLTGS
+405 AKKIFADKGSLTGS

-428 IKELVGKIDI
+428 IKELVEKIDI
-438 NVEELKKGEY
+438 NIEELKKGEY

-458 NKDKLDKIYA
+458 TKDKLDKIYA

-514 IGGIEATISGL
+514 IGGIEDTISNL
-525 AKDLNLTSYNVI
+525 AKDLNLTHYDVI

-544 YNSILKKYLPL
+544 YNSILKKYIPL
-555 MKISEKIK
+555 IEVNDKIQSI
-563 STFIEKELYFK
+563 FVEKELYFK

>member
-1 MKFLKFLKFLKKIIL
+1 MKILKFLKKIIL
-16 GTIFFVIK
+16 GTIFFITK

-34 LFLVILLGIG
+34 LFLIIILGISG
-44 GIVLNEFFQKNKIVI
+44 VVLNEFFKKDNIII

-64 IELDLAREFK
+64 IEIDLAREFR
-74 EKNKNLPEILKNE
+74 EKTKNLPEILKNE
-87 DINFYSLLKTF
+87 DVNFYSLLKTF
-98 DSIEKDEKIKGV
+98 NSIEKDEKIKGV

-123 IEELSEKL
+123 IEELSKKIA
-131 TSLKEKNKIVY
+131 SLKSNNKIIY
-142 SYMTSVDNRNYSLAA
+142 SYMTSVDNRNYSLAT
-157 KSSEIFMPPA
+157 KSNEIFMPPA

-175 GYYAEMMYYKN
+175 GYYTEMMYYKN
-186 LADRLGIK
+186 LADKLGIK
-194 VNVVHVGDYKSCG
+194 VNVVHVGDYKSYG

-214 MSPEYRENMERLLN
+214 MSPEYKENMERLLN
-228 KVYDNFVEDISEDRK
+228 KVYDNFVDNISEDRR

-276 YYEQIKEFLGEK
+276 YYEQIKEFVGK
-288 KIVSLEKYAQYVQS
+288 KKVISLDKYLQYVYDN
-302 SKKIDKKN
+302 KKSTKKN
-310 SDKIA
+310 NDKIA
-315 IIYGE
+315 IIYAE

-335 LTPNVIVSELDKA
+335 LTPNTIIAELDKA
-348 LKDKNVKGIVLRIN
+348 LKNKNIKGIVLRVN

-371 AIINN
+371 AVINN

-389 SIGGVAAS
+389 SIGGIAAS
-397 GGYYISAN
+397 GGYYISAD

-428 IKELVGKIDI
+428 VKELVEKIDI
-438 NVEELKKGEY
+438 NIEELKKGEY

-458 NKDKLDKIYA
+458 TKDKLDKIYA

-503 EEALELKLVDE
+503 EEALELKLVDK
-514 IGGIEATISGL
+514 IGGIEDTISNL
-525 AKDLNLTSYNVI
+525 AKDLNLTHYDVI

-544 YNSILKKYLPL
+544 YNSILKKYIPL
-555 MKISEKIK
+555 IEVNDKIQSI
-563 STFIEKELYFK
+563 FVEKELYFK

>member
-1 MKFLKFLKFLKKIIL
+1 MKILRFLKKIIL
-16 GTIFFVIK
+16 GTIFFITK

-34 LFLVILLGIG
+34 LFLIIILGISG
-44 GIVLNEFFQKNKIVI
+44 VVLNEFFKKDNIII

-64 IELDLAREFK
+64 IEIDLAREFR
-74 EKNKNLPEILKNE
+74 EKTKNLPEILKNE
-87 DINFYSLLKTF
+87 DVNFYSLLKTF

-123 IEELSEKL
+123 IEELSKKIA
-131 TSLKEKNKIVY
+131 SLKSNNKIIY
-142 SYMTSVDNRNYSLAA
+142 SYMTSVDNRNYSLAS
-157 KSSEIFMPPA
+157 KSNEIFMPPA

-175 GYYAEMMYYKN
+175 GYYTEMMYYKN
-186 LADRLGIK
+186 LADKLGIK
-194 VNVVHVGDYKSCG
+194 VNVIHIGDYKSYG

-214 MSPEYRENMERLLN
+214 MSPEYKENMERLLN
-228 KVYDNFVEDISEDRK
+228 KVYDNFVDNLSEDRR

-276 YYEQIKEFLGEK
+276 YYEQIKEFVGK
-288 KIVSLEKYAQYVQS
+288 KKVISLDKYLQYVYDN
-302 SKKIDKKN
+302 KKSTKKN
-310 SDKIA
+310 NDKIA
-315 IIYGE
+315 IIYAE

-335 LTPNVIVSELDKA
+335 LTPNTIIAELDKA
-348 LKDKNVKGIVLRIN
+348 LKNKNIKGIVLRVN

-371 AIINN
+371 AVINN

-389 SIGGVAAS
+389 SIGGIAAS
-397 GGYYISAN
+397 GGYYISAD

-428 IKELVGKIDI
+428 VKELVEKIDI
-438 NVEELKKGEY
+438 NIEELKKGEY

-458 NKDKLDKIYA
+458 TKDKLDKIYA

-514 IGGIEATISGL
+514 IGGIEDTISNL
-525 AKDLNLTSYNVI
+525 AKDLNLTHYDVI

-544 YNSILKKYLPL
+544 YNSILKKYIPL
-555 MKISEKIK
+555 IEVNDKIQSI
-563 STFIEKELYFK
+563 FVEKELYFK

>member
-1 MKFLKFLKFLKKIIL
+1 MKILKFLKKIIL
-16 GTIFFVIK
+16 GTIFFITK

-34 LFLVILLGIG
+34 LFLIIILGISG
-44 GIVLNEFFQKNKIVI
+44 VVLNEFFKKDNIII

-64 IELDLAREFK
+64 IEIDLAREFR
-74 EKNKNLPEILKNE
+74 EKTKNLPEILKNE
-87 DINFYSLLKTF
+87 DVNFYSLLKTF

-123 IEELSEKL
+123 IEELSKKIA
-131 TSLKEKNKIVY
+131 SLKSNNKIIY
-142 SYMTSVDNRNYSLAA
+142 SYMTSVDNKNYSLAT
-157 KSSEIFMPPA
+157 KSNEIFMPPA

-175 GYYAEMMYYKN
+175 GYYTEMMYYKN
-186 LADRLGIK
+186 LADKLGIK
-194 VNVVHVGDYKSCG
+194 VNVVHVGDYKSYG

-214 MSPEYRENMERLLN
+214 MSPEYKENMERLLN
-228 KVYDNFVEDISEDRK
+228 KVYDNFVDNISEDRR

-276 YYEQIKEFLGEK
+276 YYEQIKEFVGK
-288 KIVSLEKYAQYVQS
+288 KKVISLDKYLQYVYDN
-302 SKKIDKKN
+302 KKSTKKN
-310 SDKIA
+310 NDKIA
-315 IIYGE
+315 IIYAE

-335 LTPNVIVSELDKA
+335 LTPNTIIAELDKA
-348 LKDKNVKGIVLRIN
+348 LKNKNIKGIVLRVN

-371 AIINN
+371 AVINN

-389 SIGGVAAS
+389 SIGGIAAS
-397 GGYYISAN
+397 GGYYISAD
-405 AKKIFADKESLTGS
+405 AKKIFADKGSLTGS

-428 IKELVGKIDI
+428 VKELVEKIDI
-438 NVEELKKGEY
+438 NIEELKKGEY

-458 NKDKLDKIYA
+458 TKDKLDKIYA

-503 EEALELKLVDE
+503 EEALELKLVDK
-514 IGGIEATISGL
+514 IGGIEDTISNL
-525 AKDLNLTSYNVI
+525 AKDLNLTHYDVI

-544 YNSILKKYLPL
+544 YNSILKKYIPL
-555 MKISEKIK
+555 IEVNDKIQSI
-563 STFIEKELYFK
+563 FVEKELYFK

>member
-1 MKFLKFLKFLKKIIL
+1 MKILKFLKKIIL
-16 GTIFFVIK
+16 GTIFFITK

-34 LFLVILLGIG
+34 LFLIIILGISG
-44 GIVLNEFFQKNKIVI
+44 VVLNEFFKKDNIII

-64 IELDLAREFK
+64 IEIDLAREFR
-74 EKNKNLPEILKNE
+74 EKTKNLPEILKNE
-87 DINFYSLLKTF
+87 DVNFYSLLKTF

-123 IEELSEKL
+123 IEELSKKIA
-131 TSLKEKNKIVY
+131 SLKSNNKIIY
-142 SYMTSVDNRNYSLAA
+142 SYMTSVDNRNYSLAT
-157 KSSEIFMPPA
+157 KSNEIFMPPA

-175 GYYAEMMYYKN
+175 GYYTEMMYYKN
-186 LADRLGIK
+186 LADKLGIK
-194 VNVVHVGDYKSCG
+194 VNVVHVGDYKSYG

-214 MSPEYRENMERLLN
+214 MSPEYKENMERLLN
-228 KVYDNFVEDISEDRK
+228 KVYDNFVDNISEDRR

-276 YYEQIKEFLGEK
+276 YYEQIKEFVGK
-288 KIVSLEKYAQYVQS
+288 KKVISLDKYLQYVYDN
-302 SKKIDKKN
+302 KKSTKKN
-310 SDKIA
+310 NDKIA
-315 IIYGE
+315 IIYAE

-335 LTPNVIVSELDKA
+335 LTPNTIITELDKA
-348 LKDKNVKGIVLRIN
+348 LKNKNIKGIVLRVN

-371 AIINN
+371 AVINN

-389 SIGGVAAS
+389 SIGGIAAS
-397 GGYYISAN
+397 GGYYISAD
-405 AKKIFADKESLTGS
+405 AKKIFADKGSLTGS

-428 IKELVGKIDI
+428 IKELVEKIDI
-438 NVEELKKGEY
+438 NIEELKKGEY

-458 NKDKLDKIYA
+458 TKDKLDKIYA

-514 IGGIEATISGL
+514 IGGIEDTISNL
-525 AKDLNLTSYNVI
+525 AKDLNLTHYDVI

-544 YNSILKKYLPL
+544 YNSILKKYIPL
-555 MKISEKIK
+555 IEVNDKIQSI
-563 STFIEKELYFK
+563 FVEKELYFK

>member
-1 MKFLKFLKFLKKIIL
+1 MKILRFLKKIIL
-16 GTIFFVIK
+16 GTIFFITK

-34 LFLVILLGIG
+34 LFLIIILGISG
-44 GIVLNEFFQKNKIVI
+44 VVLNEFFKKDNIII

-64 IELDLAREFK
+64 IEIDLAREFR
-74 EKNKNLPEILKNE
+74 EKTKNLPEILKNE
-87 DINFYSLLKTF
+87 DVNFYSLLKTF

-123 IEELSEKL
+123 IEELSKKIA
-131 TSLKEKNKIVY
+131 SLKSNNKIIY
-142 SYMTSVDNRNYSLAA
+142 SYMTSVDNRNYSLAT
-157 KSSEIFMPPA
+157 KSNEIFMPPA

-175 GYYAEMMYYKN
+175 GYYTKMMYYKN
-186 LADRLGIK
+186 LADKLGIK
-194 VNVVHVGDYKSCG
+194 VNVVHVGDYKSYG

-214 MSPEYRENMERLLN
+214 MSPEYKENMERLLN
-228 KVYDNFVEDISEDRK
+228 KVYDNFVDNISEDRR

-276 YYEQIKEFLGEK
+276 YYEQIKEFVGK
-288 KIVSLEKYAQYVQS
+288 KKVISLDKYLQYVYDN
-302 SKKIDKKN
+302 KKSTKKN
-310 SDKIA
+310 NDKIA
-315 IIYGE
+315 IIYAE

-335 LTPNVIVSELDKA
+335 LTPNTIITELDKA
-348 LKDKNVKGIVLRIN
+348 LKNKNIKGIVLRVN

-371 AIINN
+371 AVINN

-389 SIGGVAAS
+389 SIGGIAAS
-397 GGYYISAN
+397 GGYYISAD
-405 AKKIFADKESLTGS
+405 AKKIFADKGSLTGS

-428 IKELVGKIDI
+428 IKELVEKIDI
-438 NVEELKKGEY
+438 NIEELKKGEY

-458 NKDKLDKIYA
+458 TKDKLDKIYA

-514 IGGIEATISGL
+514 IGGIEDTISNL
-525 AKDLNLTSYNVI
+525 AKDLNLTHYDVI

-544 YNSILKKYLPL
+544 YNSILKKYIPL
-555 MKISEKIK
+555 IEVNDKIQSI
-563 STFIEKELYFK
+563 FVEKELYFK

>member
-1 MKFLKFLKFLKKIIL
+1 MKILKLLKKIIL
-16 GTIFFVIK
+16 GTIFFIIK

-34 LFLVILLGIG
+34 LFLIIILGIS
-44 GIVLNEFFQKNKIVI
+44 GIILNEFFQKDKITI

-64 IELDLAREFK
+64 IEIDLAREFR
-74 EKNKNLPEILKNE
+74 EKTKNLPEILKNE

-98 DSIEKDEKIKGV
+98 NSIEKDEQIKGV
-110 ILKLDNLALNRGQ
+110 ILKLDNLTLNRGQ
-123 IEELSEKL
+123 IEELNEKL
-131 TSLKEKNKIVY
+131 TSLKNNNKIIY
-142 SYMTSVDNRNYSLAA
+142 SYMTSVDNRNYSLAT
-157 KSSEIFMPPA
+157 KSSEIFMPPV
-167 MSANVNIT
+167 MSANINIT

-186 LADRLGIK
+186 LADKLGIK
-194 VNVVHVGDYKSCG
+194 VNVVHVGDYKSYG

-214 MSPEYRENMERLLN
+214 MSPEYKENMERLLN
-228 KVYDNFVEDISEDRK
+228 KVYDNFVNNISEDRN
-243 LNKNLIN
+243 LNKNLIS

-266 KKLGMVDELM
+266 KKLGMVDEFM
-276 YYEQIKEFLGEK
+276 YYEQIKEFVGK
-288 KIVSLEKYAQYVQS
+288 KKVIPLDKYLQYVYDN
-302 SKKIDKKN
+302 KKSTKKN
-310 SDKIA
+310 NDKIA
-315 IIYGE
+315 IIYAE

-335 LTPNVIVSELDKA
+335 LTPNTIISELDKA
-348 LKDKNVKGIVLRIN
+348 SKNKNIKGIVLRVN

-371 AIINN
+371 ALINN

-389 SIGGVAAS
+389 SIGGIAAS
-397 GGYYISAN
+397 GGYYISAD
-405 AKKIFADKESLTGS
+405 AKKIFADKGSLTGS

-428 IKELVGKIDI
+428 IKELVEKIDI
-438 NVEELKKGEY
+438 NIEELKKGEY

-458 NKDKLDKIYA
+458 TKDKLDKIYA

-503 EEALELKLVDE
+503 EEALELKLIDK
-514 IGGIEATISGL
+514 IGGMEDTISNL
-525 AKDLNLTSYNVI
+525 AKDLNLTHYDII

-544 YNSILKKYLPL
+544 YNSILKKYIPL
-555 MKISEKIK
+555 IEVNDKIQSI
-563 STFIEKELYFK
+563 FFEKELYFK

>member
-1 MKFLKFLKFLKKIIL
+1 MKILRFLKKIIL
-16 GTIFFVIK
+16 GTIFFITK

-34 LFLVILLGIG
+34 LFLIIILGISG
-44 GIVLNEFFQKNKIVI
+44 VVLNEFFKKDNIII

-64 IELDLAREFK
+64 IEIDLAREFR
-74 EKNKNLPEILKNE
+74 EKTKNLPEILKNE
-87 DINFYSLLKTF
+87 DVNFYSLLKTF

-123 IEELSEKL
+123 IEELSKKIA
-131 TSLKEKNKIVY
+131 SLKSNNKIIY
-142 SYMTSVDNRNYSLAA
+142 SYMTSVDNRNYSLAS
-157 KSSEIFMPPA
+157 KSNEIFMPPA

-175 GYYAEMMYYKN
+175 GYYTEMMYYKN
-186 LADRLGIK
+186 LADKLGIK
-194 VNVVHVGDYKSCG
+194 VNVIHIGDYKSYG

-214 MSPEYRENMERLLN
+214 MSPEYKENMERLLN
-228 KVYDNFVEDISEDRK
+228 KVYDNFVDNLSEDRR

-276 YYEQIKEFLGEK
+276 YYEQIKEFVGK
-288 KIVSLEKYAQYVQS
+288 KKVISLDKYLQYVYDN
-302 SKKIDKKN
+302 KKSTKKN
-310 SDKIA
+310 NDKIA
-315 IIYGE
+315 IIYAE

-335 LTPNVIVSELDKA
+335 LTPNTIITELDKA
-348 LKDKNVKGIVLRIN
+348 LKNKNIKGIVLRVN

-371 AIINN
+371 AVINN
-376 KIKEVNKV
+376 KMKEVNKV

-389 SIGGVAAS
+389 SIGGIAAS
-397 GGYYISAN
+397 GGYYISAD
-405 AKKIFADKESLTGS
+405 AKKIFADKGSLTGS

-428 IKELVGKIDI
+428 VKELVEKIDI
-438 NVEELKKGEY
+438 NIEELKKGEY

-458 NKDKLDKIYA
+458 TKDKLDKIYA

-514 IGGIEATISGL
+514 IGGIEDTISNL
-525 AKDLNLTSYNVI
+525 AKDLNLTHYDVI

-544 YNSILKKYLPL
+544 YNSILKKYIPL
-555 MKISEKIK
+555 IEVNDKIQSI
-563 STFIEKELYFK
+563 FVEKELYFK

>member
-1 MKFLKFLKFLKKIIL
+1 MKILKFLKKIIL
-16 GTIFFVIK
+16 GTIFFITK

-34 LFLVILLGIG
+34 LFLIIILGISG
-44 GIVLNEFFQKNKIVI
+44 VVLNEFFKKDNIII

-64 IELDLAREFK
+64 IEIDLAREFR
-74 EKNKNLPEILKNE
+74 EKTKNLPEILKNE
-87 DINFYSLLKTF
+87 DVNFYSLLKTF

-123 IEELSEKL
+123 IEELSKKIA
-131 TSLKEKNKIVY
+131 SLKSNNKIIY
-142 SYMTSVDNRNYSLAA
+142 SYMTSVDNRNYSLAS
-157 KSSEIFMPPA
+157 KSNEIFMPPA

-175 GYYAEMMYYKN
+175 GYYTEMMYYKN
-186 LADRLGIK
+186 LADKLGIK
-194 VNVVHVGDYKSCG
+194 VNVIHIGDYKSYG

-214 MSPEYRENMERLLN
+214 MSPEYKENMERLLN
-228 KVYDNFVEDISEDRK
+228 KVYDNFVDNLSEDRR

-266 KKLGMVDELM
+266 KKLGMVNELM
-276 YYEQIKEFLGEK
+276 YYEQIKEFVGK
-288 KIVSLEKYAQYVQS
+288 KKVISLDKYLQYVYDN
-302 SKKIDKKN
+302 KKSTKKN
-310 SDKIA
+310 NDKIA
-315 IIYGE
+315 IIYAE

-335 LTPNVIVSELDKA
+335 LTPNTIITELDKA
-348 LKDKNVKGIVLRIN
+348 LKNKNIKGIVLRVN

-371 AIINN
+371 AVINN

-389 SIGGVAAS
+389 SIGGIAAS
-397 GGYYISAN
+397 GGYYISAD

-428 IKELVGKIDI
+428 VKELVEKIDI
-438 NVEELKKGEY
+438 NIEELKKGEY

-458 NKDKLDKIYA
+458 TKDKLDKIYA

-514 IGGIEATISGL
+514 IGGIEDTISNL
-525 AKDLNLTSYNVI
+525 AKDLNLTHYDVI

-544 YNSILKKYLPL
+544 YNSILKKYIPL
-555 MKISEKIK
+555 IEVNDKIQSI
-563 STFIEKELYFK
+563 FVEKELYFK

>member
-1 MKFLKFLKFLKKIIL
+1 MKILKFLKKIIL
-16 GTIFFVIK
+16 GTIFFITK

-34 LFLVILLGIG
+34 LFLIIILGISG
-44 GIVLNEFFQKNKIVI
+44 VVLNEFFKKDNIII

-64 IELDLAREFK
+64 IEIDLAREFR
-74 EKNKNLPEILKNE
+74 EKTKNLPEILKNE
-87 DINFYSLLKTF
+87 DVNFYSLLKTF

-123 IEELSEKL
+123 IEELSKKIA
-131 TSLKEKNKIVY
+131 SLKSNNKIIY
-142 SYMTSVDNRNYSLAA
+142 SYMTSVDNRNYSLAT
-157 KSSEIFMPPA
+157 KSNEIFMPPA

-175 GYYAEMMYYKN
+175 GYYTEMMYYKN
-186 LADRLGIK
+186 LADKLGIK
-194 VNVVHVGDYKSCG
+194 VNVVHVGDYKSYG

-214 MSPEYRENMERLLN
+214 MSPEYKENMERLLN
-228 KVYDNFVEDISEDRK
+228 KVYDNFVDNISEDRR

-276 YYEQIKEFLGEK
+276 YYEQIKEFVGK
-288 KIVSLEKYAQYVQS
+288 KKVISLDKYLQYVYDN
-302 SKKIDKKN
+302 KKSTKKN
-310 SDKIA
+310 NDKIA
-315 IIYGE
+315 IIYAE
-320 GTILMGEEP
+320 GTILTGEEP

-335 LTPNVIVSELDKA
+335 LTPNTIIAELDKA
-348 LKDKNVKGIVLRIN
+348 LKNKNIKGIVLRVN

-371 AIINN
+371 AVINN

-389 SIGGVAAS
+389 SIGGIAAS
-397 GGYYISAN
+397 GGYYISAD
-405 AKKIFADKESLTGS
+405 AKKIFADKGSLTGS

-428 IKELVGKIDI
+428 VKELVEKIDI
-438 NVEELKKGEY
+438 NIEELKKGEY

-458 NKDKLDKIYA
+458 TKDKLDKIYA

-514 IGGIEATISGL
+514 IGGIEDTISNL
-525 AKDLNLTSYNVI
+525 AKDLNLTHYDII

-544 YNSILKKYLPL
+544 YNSILKKYIPL
-555 MKISEKIK
+555 IEVNDKIQSI
-563 STFIEKELYFK
+563 FVEKELYFK

>member
-1 MKFLKFLKFLKKIIL
+1 MKILRFLKKIIL
-16 GTIFFVIK
+16 GTIFFITK

-34 LFLVILLGIG
+34 LFLIIILGISG
-44 GIVLNEFFQKNKIVI
+44 VVLNEFFKKDNIII

-64 IELDLAREFK
+64 IEIDLAREFR
-74 EKNKNLPEILKNE
+74 EKTKNLPEILKNE
-87 DINFYSLLKTF
+87 DVNFYSLLKTF

-123 IEELSEKL
+123 IEELSKKIA
-131 TSLKEKNKIVY
+131 SLKSNNKIIY
-142 SYMTSVDNRNYSLAA
+142 SYMTSVDNRNYSLAT
-157 KSSEIFMPPA
+157 KSNEIFMPPA

-175 GYYAEMMYYKN
+175 GYYTEMMYYKN
-186 LADRLGIK
+186 LADKLGIK
-194 VNVVHVGDYKSCG
+194 VNVVHVGDYKSYG

-214 MSPEYRENMERLLN
+214 MSPEYKENMERLLN
-228 KVYDNFVEDISEDRK
+228 KVYDNFVDNISEDRR

-276 YYEQIKEFLGEK
+276 YYEKIKEFVGK
-288 KIVSLEKYAQYVQS
+288 KKVISLDKYLQYVYDN
-302 SKKIDKKN
+302 KKSTKKN
-310 SDKIA
+310 NDKIA
-315 IIYGE
+315 IIYAE

-335 LTPNVIVSELDKA
+335 LTPNTIITELDKA
-348 LKDKNVKGIVLRIN
+348 LKNKNIKGIVLRVN

-371 AIINN
+371 AVINN

-389 SIGGVAAS
+389 SIGGIAAS
-397 GGYYISAN
+397 GGYYISAD
-405 AKKIFADKESLTGS
+405 AKKIFADKGSLTGS

-428 IKELVGKIDI
+428 VKELVEKIDI
-438 NVEELKKGEY
+438 NIEELKKGEY

-458 NKDKLDKIYA
+458 TKDKLDKIYA

-514 IGGIEATISGL
+514 IGGIEDTISNL
-525 AKDLNLTSYNVI
+525 AKDLNLTHYDVI

-544 YNSILKKYLPL
+544 YNSILKKYIPL
-555 MKISEKIK
+555 IEVNDKIQSI
-563 STFIEKELYFK
+563 FVEKELYFK

>member
-1 MKFLKFLKFLKKIIL
+1 MKILKFLKKIIL
-16 GTIFFVIK
+16 GTIFFITK

-34 LFLVILLGIG
+34 LFLIIILGISG
-44 GIVLNEFFQKNKIVI
+44 VVLNEFFKKDNIII

-64 IELDLAREFK
+64 IEIDLAREFR
-74 EKNKNLPEILKNE
+74 EKTKNLPEILKNE
-87 DINFYSLLKTF
+87 DVNFYSLLKTF
-98 DSIEKDEKIKGV
+98 NSIEKDEKIKGV

-123 IEELSEKL
+123 IEELSKKIA
-131 TSLKEKNKIVY
+131 SLKSNNKIIY
-142 SYMTSVDNRNYSLAA
+142 SYMTSVDNRNYSLAT
-157 KSSEIFMPPA
+157 KSNEIFMPPA

-175 GYYAEMMYYKN
+175 GYYTKMMYYKN
-186 LADRLGIK
+186 LADKLGIK
-194 VNVVHVGDYKSCG
+194 VNVVHVGDYKSYG

-214 MSPEYRENMERLLN
+214 MSPEYKENMERLLN
-228 KVYDNFVEDISEDRK
+228 KVYDNFVDNISEDRR

-276 YYEQIKEFLGEK
+276 YYEQIKEFVGK
-288 KIVSLEKYAQYVQS
+288 KKVISLDKYLQYVYDN
-302 SKKIDKKN
+302 KKSTKKN
-310 SDKIA
+310 NDKIA
-315 IIYGE
+315 IIYAE

-335 LTPNVIVSELDKA
+335 LTPNTIIAELDKA
-348 LKDKNVKGIVLRIN
+348 LKNKNIKGIVLRVN

-371 AIINN
+371 AVINN

-389 SIGGVAAS
+389 SIGGIAAS
-397 GGYYISAN
+397 GGYYISAD
-405 AKKIFADKESLTGS
+405 AKKIFADKGSLTGS

-428 IKELVGKIDI
+428 VKELVEKIDI
-438 NVEELKKGEY
+438 NIEELKKGEY

-458 NKDKLDKIYA
+458 TKDKLDKIYA

-514 IGGIEATISGL
+514 IGGIEDTISNL
-525 AKDLNLTSYNVI
+525 AKDLNLTHYDVI

-544 YNSILKKYLPL
+544 YNSILKKYIPL
-555 MKISEKIK
+555 IEVNDKIQSI
-563 STFIEKELYFK
+563 FVEKELYFK

>member
-1 MKFLKFLKFLKKIIL
+1 MKILKFLKKIIL
-16 GTIFFVIK
+16 GTIFFITK

-34 LFLVILLGIG
+34 LFLIIILGISG
-44 GIVLNEFFQKNKIVI
+44 VVLNEFFKKDNIII

-64 IELDLAREFK
+64 IEIDLAREFR
-74 EKNKNLPEILKNE
+74 EKTKNLPEILKNE
-87 DINFYSLLKTF
+87 DVNFYSLLKTF

-123 IEELSEKL
+123 IEELSKKIA
-131 TSLKEKNKIVY
+131 SLKSNNKIIY
-142 SYMTSVDNRNYSLAA
+142 SYMTSVDNRNYSLAT
-157 KSSEIFMPPA
+157 KSNEIFMPPA

-175 GYYAEMMYYKN
+175 GYYTEMMYYKN
-186 LADRLGIK
+186 LADKLGIK
-194 VNVVHVGDYKSCG
+194 VNVVHVGDYKSYG

-214 MSPEYRENMERLLN
+214 MSPEYKENMERLLN
-228 KVYDNFVEDISEDRK
+228 KVYDNFVDNISEDRR

-276 YYEQIKEFLGEK
+276 YYEQIKEFVGK
-288 KIVSLEKYAQYVQS
+288 KKVISLDKYLQYVYDN
-302 SKKIDKKN
+302 KKSTKKN
-310 SDKIA
+310 NDKIA
-315 IIYGE
+315 IIYAE

-335 LTPNVIVSELDKA
+335 LTPNTIITELDKA
-348 LKDKNVKGIVLRIN
+348 LKNKNIKGIVLRVN

-371 AIINN
+371 AVINN
-376 KIKEVNKV
+376 KIKEVDKV

-389 SIGGVAAS
+389 SIGGIAAS
-397 GGYYISAN
+397 GGYYISAD
-405 AKKIFADKESLTGS
+405 AKKIFADKGSLTGS

-428 IKELVGKIDI
+428 VKELVEKIDI
-438 NVEELKKGEY
+438 NIEELKKGEY

-458 NKDKLDKIYA
+458 TKDKLDKIYA

-514 IGGIEATISGL
+514 IGGIEDTISNL
-525 AKDLNLTSYNVI
+525 AKDLNLTHYDVI

-544 YNSILKKYLPL
+544 YNSILKKYIPL
-555 MKISEKIK
+555 IEVNDKIQSI
-563 STFIEKELYFK
+563 FVEKELYFK

>member
-1 MKFLKFLKFLKKIIL
+1 MKILKFLKKIIL
-16 GTIFFVIK
+16 GTIFFITK

-34 LFLVILLGIG
+34 LFLIIILGISG
-44 GIVLNEFFQKNKIVI
+44 VVLNEFFKKDNIII

-64 IELDLAREFK
+64 IEIDLAREFR
-74 EKNKNLPEILKNE
+74 EKTKNLPEILKNE
-87 DINFYSLLKTF
+87 DVNFYSLLKTF

-123 IEELSEKL
+123 IEELSKKIA
-131 TSLKEKNKIVY
+131 SLKSNNKIIY
-142 SYMTSVDNRNYSLAA
+142 SYMTSVDNRNYSLAT
-157 KSSEIFMPPA
+157 KSNEIFIPPV

-175 GYYAEMMYYKN
+175 GYYTEMMYYKN
-186 LADRLGIK
+186 LADKLGIK
-194 VNVVHVGDYKSCG
+194 VNVVHVGDYKSYG

-214 MSPEYRENMERLLN
+214 MSPEYKENMERLLN
-228 KVYDNFVEDISEDRK
+228 KVYDNFVDNISENRR

-276 YYEQIKEFLGEK
+276 YYEQIKEFVGK
-288 KIVSLEKYAQYVQS
+288 KKVISLDKYLQYVYDN
-302 SKKIDKKN
+302 KKSTKKN
-310 SDKIA
+310 NDKIA
-315 IIYGE
+315 IIYAE

-335 LTPNVIVSELDKA
+335 LTPNTIIAELDKA
-348 LKDKNVKGIVLRIN
+348 LKNKNIKGIVLRVN

-371 AIINN
+371 AVINN

-389 SIGGVAAS
+389 SIGGIAAS
-397 GGYYISAN
+397 GGYYISAD
-405 AKKIFADKESLTGS
+405 AKKIFADKGSLTGS

-428 IKELVGKIDI
+428 VKELVEKIDI
-438 NVEELKKGEY
+438 NIEELKKGEY

-458 NKDKLDKIYA
+458 TKDKLDKIYA

-503 EEALELKLVDE
+503 EEALELKLVDK
-514 IGGIEATISGL
+514 IGGIEDTISNL
-525 AKDLNLTSYNVI
+525 AKDLNLTHYDVI

-544 YNSILKKYLPL
+544 YNSILKKYIPL
-555 MKISEKIK
+555 IEVNDKIQSI
-563 STFIEKELYFK
+563 FVEKELYFK

>member
-1 MKFLKFLKFLKKIIL
+1 MKILKFLKKMIL
-16 GTIFFVIK
+16 GTIFFITK

-34 LFLVILLGIG
+34 LFLIIILGIS
-44 GIVLNEFFQKNKIVI
+44 GIVLNEFFKKDNIII

-64 IELDLAREFK
+64 IEIDLAREFR
-74 EKNKNLPEILKNE
+74 EKTKNLPEILKNE
-87 DINFYSLLKTF
+87 DVNFYSLLKTF

-123 IEELSEKL
+123 IEELSKKIA
-131 TSLKEKNKIVY
+131 SLKSNNKIIY
-142 SYMTSVDNRNYSLAA
+142 SYMTSVDNRNYSLAT
-157 KSSEIFMPPA
+157 KSNEIFMPPV

-175 GYYAEMMYYKN
+175 GYYTEMMYYKN
-186 LADRLGIK
+186 LADKLGIK
-194 VNVVHVGDYKSCG
+194 VNVIHVGDYKSYG

-214 MSPEYRENMERLLN
+214 MSPEYKENMERLLN
-228 KVYDNFVEDISEDRK
+228 KVYDNFVDNISEDRR

-276 YYEQIKEFLGEK
+276 YYEQIKEFVGK
-288 KIVSLEKYAQYVQS
+288 KKVISLDKYLQYVYDN
-302 SKKIDKKN
+302 KKSTKKN
-310 SDKIA
+310 NDKIA
-315 IIYGE
+315 IIYAE

-335 LTPNVIVSELDKA
+335 LTPNTIIAELDKA
-348 LKDKNVKGIVLRIN
+348 LKNKNIKGIVLRVN

-371 AIINN
+371 AVINN

-389 SIGGVAAS
+389 SIGGIAAS
-397 GGYYISAN
+397 GGYYISAD

-428 IKELVGKIDI
+428 VKELVEKIDI
-438 NVEELKKGEY
+438 NIEELKKGEY

-458 NKDKLDKIYA
+458 TKDKLDKIYA

-503 EEALELKLVDE
+503 EEALELKLVDK
-514 IGGIEATISGL
+514 IGGIEDTISNL
-525 AKDLNLTSYNVI
+525 AKDLNLTHYDVI

-544 YNSILKKYLPL
+544 YNSILKKYIPL
-555 MKISEKIK
+555 IEVNDKIQSI
-563 STFIEKELYFK
+563 FVEKELYFK